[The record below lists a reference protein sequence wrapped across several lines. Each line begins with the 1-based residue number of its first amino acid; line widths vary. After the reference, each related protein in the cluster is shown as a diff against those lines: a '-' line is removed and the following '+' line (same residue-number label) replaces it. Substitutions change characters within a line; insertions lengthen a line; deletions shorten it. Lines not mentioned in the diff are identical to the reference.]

1 MGFKQREK
9 RMPGT
14 GLSILM
20 ICLVM
25 AFLLI
30 GVIVLEYDMH
40 IVLLVTMAIVCL
52 TSVWLGYSFDELI
65 GFMKKPLAESVP
77 TLILFLFIGI
87 IIASWIFS
95 GTVPALIYYGLKY
108 INPTFFLPLGLIL
121 CSLTSLSIGTSWG
134 TVGTLGVAM
143 MGVGQGMGVPP
154 AITAGMVISGAFF
167 GDKMSPMSDTANLST
182 ATVRGTMPKHI
193 RAMWQTALP
202 AFLIALVVFTA
213 IGLSFKEGTISNEK
227 IQIFSETLQKNFTI
241 TPLALIPI
249 VVLFALN
256 MANFPAIPGM
266 AIGSLLG
273 VIFAVVLQKAPLSE
287 VILGLN
293 YGFGRATGIEMV
305 DALLLRGGIQDMMY
319 TFSMAFISIS
329 LGGILEDVGYLKKIL
344 ALIVS
349 KIKSDRAL
357 VPVVISSTTL
367 GTLAMGEIYF
377 ALIVSGNMFRDE
389 FKKRHLRPEMLSR
402 LLEEGGTMMQV
413 FIPWSTSGIFIAGT
427 LGLSVAQYWPYTIL
441 CYLNPLVSIA
451 MAFMGLGIL
460 RMSNAEIKAL
470 EKGDAQCTEISAN

>member
-1 MGFKQREK
+1 MLRKKREK
-9 RMPGT
+9 RMPST

-20 ICLVM
+20 ICMVM

-30 GVIVLEYDMH
+30 GVIVLKYDMH

-52 TSVWLGYSFDELI
+52 TSAFLGYSFEEQI
-65 GFMKKPLAESVP
+65 EFMKKPLAASVS

-121 CSLTSLSIGTSWG
+121 CSLTALSVGTSWG

-143 MGVGQGMGVPP
+143 MGIGQGMGIP
-154 AITAGMVISGAFF
+154 APITAGMVISGAFF

-182 ATVRGTMPKHI
+182 ATVRVSMPRHI

-202 AFLIALVVFTA
+202 AFIISLIAFTA
-213 IGLSFKEGTISNEK
+213 IGLSFQSGTVMNENIQLFAQTLKETFVINP
-227 IQIFSETLQKNFTI
+227 ITL
-241 TPLALIPI
+241 LPI
-249 VVLFALN
+249 VVLFTLN
-256 MANFPAIPGM
+256 IANFPAIPGM

-273 VIFAVVLQKAPLSE
+273 VLLAVTVQHAPLSD
-287 VILGLN
+287 VIAGLN
-293 YGFGRATGIEMV
+293 YGYVKATGVEMV

-329 LGGILEDVGYLKKIL
+329 LGGILEEVGYLKRIL
-344 ALIVS
+344 KLIVS
-349 KIKSDRAL
+349 KLKSDRAL
-357 VPVVISSTTL
+357 VPVVISGTTL

-377 ALIVSGNMFRDE
+377 ALILCGNLFREE
-389 FKKRHLRPEMLSR
+389 FQRRHLRPEMLSR

-413 FIPWSTSGIFIAGT
+413 FIPWSTSGVFIAGT
-427 LGLSVAQYWPYTIL
+427 LGVAVAQYWPYTIL
-441 CYLNPLVSIA
+441 CYMGPLISIL
-451 MAFMGLGIL
+451 MSLVGLGIL
-460 RMSNAEIKAL
+460 RMSKAEIEAL
-470 EKGDAQCTEISAN
+470 EKGECQCIETSAN

>member
-1 MGFKQREK
+1 MPREKREK
-9 RMPGT
+9 RMPST

-25 AFLLI
+25 GFLLV

-40 IVLLVTMAIVCL
+40 VVLLVTMAIVCL
-52 TSVWLGYSFDELI
+52 TSIFLGYTFDELI
-65 GFMKKPLAESVP
+65 QFMKKPLAESVP

-95 GTVPALIYYGLKY
+95 GTVPALIYFGLKY

-143 MGVGQGMGVPP
+143 MGIGQGMGVPAP
-154 AITAGMVISGAFF
+154 ITAGMVISGAFF

-182 ATVRGTMPKHI
+182 ATVRTTMPKHI

-202 AFLIALVVFTA
+202 AFLIALAAFTA
-213 IGLSFKEGTISNEK
+213 IGLSFKDGTISNEN
-227 IQIFSETLQKNFTI
+227 IRIFSETLQENFVI
-241 TPLALIPI
+241 TPIALIPLF
-249 VVLFALN
+249 VLFVLN
-256 MANFPAIPGM
+256 IANFPAIPGM

-273 VIFAVVLQKAPLSE
+273 VIFAVTLQKAPLNE
-287 VILGLN
+287 VMMGLN
-293 YGFGRATGIEMV
+293 YGFDRATGIEMV

-329 LGGILEDVGYLKKIL
+329 LGGILEDVGYLKRIL
-344 ALIVS
+344 ELIVS
-349 KIKSDRAL
+349 KIKSDRDL
-357 VPVVISSTTL
+357 VPVVITSTTL

-377 ALIVSGNMFRDE
+377 ALIVSGNLFREE
-389 FKKRHLRPEMLSR
+389 FRRRHLRPEMLSR

-413 FIPWSTSGIFIAGT
+413 FIPWSTSGIFLAST
-427 LGLSVAQYWPYTIL
+427 LGLSAAQYWPYTIL
-441 CYLNPLVSIA
+441 CYLNPIISIL

-460 RMSNAEIKAL
+460 RMSKAEIKAL
-470 EKGDAQCTEISAN
+470 EKGDKQCIVDSAN